1 MSTFT
6 VSAET
11 LTFPFS
17 EFGIWGLSFEV
28 SALAVWF
35 GIWDFKFGVS
45 ALADGTSVIEYPPF
59 LK

>member
-1 MSTFT
+1 
-6 VSAET
+6 V
-11 LTFPFS
+11 
-17 EFGIWGLSFEV
+17 
-28 SALAVWF
+28 LAVWF